1 MITEKP
7 QYKREL
13 SPPLQLLTLI
23 SITIAL
29 IFLGG
34 IVGGGYITARYG
46 TVVLQQIKA
55 SQLNSPDA
63 IEAMWILQIMSM
75 TVPLLIIPVIFGR
88 FVMKEPDAYLKTN
101 IRFPLVLLMM
111 VFSIMVMSTPIM
123 EVLVLVNQKMVLPDF
138 LRGLENWMR
147 ASEQSAQKITAALLK
162 MNNWVDVLKAVLLIG
177 LITAIAEELI
187 FRGCMQTIF
196 IRWTKNTH
204 VAIWITAALFSAFHL
219 EFFGF
224 LPRLMLGVFFGY
236 FAAWSGSIWPAVW
249 AHFLNN
255 ASAVVITYLY
265 QHKKIDI
272 NPDEAHS
279 FNYSLY
285 VLSIII
291 TVALF
296 WSFRTAALQKK
307 DHQQY

>member
-7 QYKREL
+7 QYRREM
-13 SPPLQLLTLI
+13 SPSLQFLTFI
-23 SITIAL
+23 GITVVL
-29 IFLGG
+29 IFLGSA
-34 IVGGGYITARYG
+34 IASFVIAQVYNTDTLRKISMMDLSTPM
-46 TVVLQQIKA
+46 TVR
-55 SQLNSPDA
+55 
-63 IEAMWILQIMSM
+63 AMWILQILSM
-75 TVPLLIIPVIFGR
+75 TVPLLLVPFIFGKL
-88 FVMKEPDAYLKTN
+88 VMKEPQAYLKLN
-101 IRFPLVLLMM
+101 FRFPLVLLMM

-138 LRGLENWMR
+138 LSGLERWMR
-147 ASEQSAQKITAALLK
+147 ESEQSAQKVTAALLK
-162 MNNWVDVLKAVLLIG
+162 MNDWVDLLKAVLLIG
-177 LITAIAEELI
+177 LVTAVAEELV
-187 FRGCMQTIF
+187 FRGCLQTIF
-196 IRWTKNTH
+196 VRWTQNTH
-204 VAIWITAALFSAFHL
+204 VAIWITATLFSAFHL

-285 VLSIII
+285 ILSIII

-296 WSFRTAALQKK
+296 WSYRNAALQKK

>member
-7 QYKREL
+7 QYKSEL
-13 SPPLQLLTLI
+13 SPPLQFLLFI
-23 SITIAL
+23 GVTIIL
-29 IFLGG
+29 IFFGSIIASFVIAQVYNTNTLQK
-34 IVGGGYITARYG
+34 VASMNLSTPM
-46 TVVLQQIKA
+46 TVR
-55 SQLNSPDA
+55 
-63 IEAMWILQIMSM
+63 AMWILQILSM
-75 TVPLLIIPVIFGR
+75 TIPLLLAPIIFAKFI
-88 FVMKEPDAYLKTN
+88 MKAPQAYLKTN
-101 IRFPLVLLMM
+101 VRFPLVLLMM

-138 LRGLENWMR
+138 LSGLEKWMR
-147 ASEQSAQKITAALLK
+147 ESEQSAQKVTAALLK
-162 MNNWVDVLKAVLLIG
+162 MNNWVDMLKAVLLIG
-177 LITAIAEELI
+177 VVTAVAEELV
-187 FRGCMQTIF
+187 FRGCLQTIF
-196 IRWTKNTH
+196 IRWTNNTH
-204 VAIWITAALFSAFHL
+204 VAIWITATLFSAFHL

-265 QHKKIDI
+265 QHKKIDV
-272 NPDEAHS
+272 NPDEAQS

-296 WSFRTAALQKK
+296 WNYRNAALQQK

>member
-1 MITEKP
+1 MITEKT
-7 QYKREL
+7 QYKSAL
-13 SPPLQLLTLI
+13 SPPLQLLLFI
-23 SITIAL
+23 GVTIIL
-29 IFLGG
+29 IFLGSA
-34 IVGGGYITARYG
+34 IASFVIAQVYNADTLQKVASMNLNTPM
-46 TVVLQQIKA
+46 TVR
-55 SQLNSPDA
+55 
-63 IEAMWILQIMSM
+63 AMWILQIMSM
-75 TVPLLIIPVIFGR
+75 TVPLLLAPIIFGR
-88 FVMKEPDAYLKTN
+88 FIMKEPQAYLQTN
-101 IRFPLVLLMM
+101 VRFPLILLMM

-138 LRGLENWMR
+138 LSGLERWMR
-147 ASEQSAQKITAALLK
+147 ESEQSAQKITAALLK
-162 MNNWVDVLKAVLLIG
+162 MNNWVDMLKAVLLIG
-177 LITAIAEELI
+177 LITAIAEELV
-187 FRGCMQTIF
+187 FRGCLQTIF
-196 IRWTKNTH
+196 IRWTNNTH
-204 VAIWITAALFSAFHL
+204 VAIWITATLFSAFHL

-285 VLSIII
+285 ILSIII

-296 WSFRTAALQKK
+296 WSYRTAALQKK

>member
-13 SPPLQLLTLI
+13 TPPLQLLTLI
-23 SITIAL
+23 GVTIAL
-29 IFLGG
+29 ILLGSF
-34 IVGGGYITARYG
+34 IAGGYIAARYG
-46 TVVLQQIKA
+46 KGVLGQIEA
-55 SQLNSPDA
+55 SQLNSPVA
-63 IEAMWILQIMSM
+63 INAMWILQIMSM
-75 TVPLLIIPVIFGR
+75 TVPLLLTPVIFGR
-88 FVMKEPDAYLKTN
+88 FIMKEPDAYLKTN
-101 IRFPLVLLMM
+101 IRFPIVLLMM

-138 LRGLENWMR
+138 LSGLERWMR
-147 ASEQSAQKITAALLK
+147 ESEQSAQKMTAALLK
-162 MNNWVDVLKAVLLIG
+162 MNNWIDLLKAVLLIG
-177 LITAIAEELI
+177 VVTAVAEELM
-187 FRGCMQTIF
+187 FRGCLQTIL
-196 IRWTKNTH
+196 IRWTQNTH

-249 AHFLNN
+249 AHF
-255 ASAVVITYLY
+255 
-265 QHKKIDI
+265 I

>member
-7 QYKREL
+7 QYRREM
-13 SPPLQLLTLI
+13 SPSLQFLTLI
-23 SITIAL
+23 GITIVL
-29 IFLGG
+29 VFLGSA
-34 IVGGGYITARYG
+34 IASFVIAQVYNADTLRKLTTMDLSTPM
-46 TVVLQQIKA
+46 TVK
-55 SQLNSPDA
+55 
-63 IEAMWILQIMSM
+63 AMWILQILSM
-75 TVPLLIIPVIFGR
+75 TVPLLVLPFIFGKL
-88 FVMKEPDAYLKTN
+88 VMKEPQAYLKLN
-101 IRFPLVLLMM
+101 FRFPLVLLMM

-123 EVLVLVNQKMVLPDF
+123 EVLVLVNQKLVLPVF
-138 LRGLENWMR
+138 LSGLERWMR
-147 ASEQSAQKITAALLK
+147 ESEQSAQKVTAALLK
-162 MNNWVDVLKAVLLIG
+162 MNDWVDLLKAVLLIG
-177 LITAIAEELI
+177 LVTAVAEELV
-187 FRGCMQTIF
+187 FRGCLQTIF
-196 IRWTKNTH
+196 LRWTQNTH

-265 QHKKIDI
+265 QHKKIDV

-296 WSFRTAALQKK
+296 WSYRTAALQKK

>member
-7 QYKREL
+7 QYKSEL
-13 SPPLQLLTLI
+13 SPSLQLLLFI
-23 SITIAL
+23 GVTIIL
-29 IFLGG
+29 IFLGSAIAG
-34 IVGGGYITARYG
+34 FVIAQVYNADTLQKVTSMNLSTPMA
-46 TVVLQQIKA
+46 VQAMWVLQ
-55 SQLNSPDA
+55 
-63 IEAMWILQIMSM
+63 ILSM
-75 TVPLLIIPVIFGR
+75 TVPLLLAPVIFGR
-88 FVMKEPDAYLKTN
+88 FIMKAPDAYLKTN

-138 LRGLENWMR
+138 LSGLERWMR
-147 ASEQSAQKITAALLK
+147 ESEQSAQKITAALLK
-162 MNNWVDVLKAVLLIG
+162 MNNWVDMLKAVLLIG
-177 LITAIAEELI
+177 LVTAIAEELV
-187 FRGCMQTIF
+187 FRGCLQTIF
-196 IRWTKNTH
+196 IRWTNNTH

-265 QHKKIDI
+265 QHKKINV
-272 NPDEAHS
+272 NPNEAQS

-285 VLSIII
+285 ILSIII

-296 WSFRTAALQKK
+296 WNYRNAALQKK

>member
-7 QYKREL
+7 QYKRDL
-13 SPPLQLLTLI
+13 SPPLQLLLLI
-23 SITIAL
+23 GVTIIL
-29 IFLGG
+29 IFLGSTIG
-34 IVGGGYITARYG
+34 SFAIAQIYNSDTLQN
-46 TVVLQQIKA
+46 VVSMK
-55 SQLNSPDA
+55 LNTPMA
-63 IEAMWILQIMSM
+63 VKAMWILQILSM
-75 TVPLLIIPVIFGR
+75 TLPLLIAPIFFGKLI
-88 FVMKEPDAYLKTN
+88 MKEPQAYLKIN
-101 IRFPLVLLMM
+101 FRFPLVLLMM

-123 EVLVLVNQKMVLPDF
+123 EVVVLLNQKMVLPDF
-138 LRGLENWMR
+138 LKGLENWMR
-147 ASEQSAQKITAALLK
+147 ESEQSAQKVTAALLK
-162 MNNWVDVLKAVLLIG
+162 MNDWVDLVKAVLLVG
-177 LITAIAEELI
+177 LITAIAEELL
-187 FRGCMQTIF
+187 FRGCLQTIL
-196 IRWTKNTH
+196 IRWTQNTH

-255 ASAVVITYLY
+255 ASAVVITYLF
-265 QHKKIDI
+265 QHKKIDV
-272 NPDEAHS
+272 NPDEAQS

-296 WSFRTAALQKK
+296 WSYRTAALQKK

>member
-29 IFLGG
+29 IFLGNIIASLA
-34 IVGGGYITARYG
+34 IVSVYNRDTMKSI
-46 TVVLQQIKA
+46 V
-55 SQLNSPDA
+55 
-63 IEAMWILQIMSM
+63 AMNLDTPMAVKGMWMLQIIGM
-75 TVPLLIIPVIFGR
+75 TIPLLLAPMVFSR

-177 LITAIAEELI
+177 LITALAEELV